1 MQAFVARQP
10 IFDRGLRVYGYE
22 LLFRSSLENVFS
34 NPDGDHASSKTIA
47 DSFFLLGFENI
58 TQGKKAFVNVTRE
71 VLLRDYV
78 SLLPKELTVVELL
91 ESVEP
96 DAEVI
101 AACRLLKAKGYLLAL
116 DDFVYEER
124 YAPLLALVDII
135 KVDVLATNLEEQQSL
150 IDQLACPG
158 LSFLAEK
165 VETREVFQQAMEMG
179 YAYFQGYFFSRPEI
193 VTGRDVPGFKLYY
206 LQILQEIHQP
216 ELNFKQL
223 EKIIKRDMSLSYKL
237 LRYINSAYFGRRNQV
252 TSIKQALALLGEKE
266 VKKWASLVVL
276 VSMAQD
282 KPEELVTQ
290 AIVRAKLCESLA
302 ASVGLAHRV
311 EDLFIMGMFS
321 LIDAILDRELAE
333 VLEELPIASD
343 IKVALLDGNN
353 SLHKVYQYVLAYEN
367 ADWKKLS
374 AQASGLGTDESLLP
388 QLYIDAIQW
397 VNESFPRESSIKTV
411 G

>member
-1 MQAFVARQP
+1 MQAFIARQP

-34 NPDGDHASSKTIA
+34 HPDVDHASSKTIA
-47 DSFFLLGFENI
+47 DSFFLLGIETI
-58 TQGKKAFVNVTRE
+58 TQGKKAFVNFTRD

-91 ESVEP
+91 ETVEP

-101 AACRLLKAKGYLLAL
+101 AACRKLKAAGYLLAL

-124 YAPLLALVDII
+124 YAPLMALVDII
-135 KVDVLATNLEEQQSL
+135 KVDVLATNPEEQQSL

-193 VTGRDVPGFKLYY
+193 MTGRDVPGFKLYY
-206 LQILQEIHQP
+206 LRILQEIHQP

-223 EKIIKRDMSLSYKL
+223 EEIIKRDMSLSYKL

-276 VSMAQD
+276 VSMAED

-290 AIVRAKLCESLA
+290 ALVRAKLCESLA
-302 ASVGLAHRV
+302 ASAGLGHRV

-343 IKVALLDGNN
+343 IKVALLDGDN

-374 AQASGLGTDESLLP
+374 AQASSLGTDESLLP
-388 QLYIDAIQW
+388 QLHFDAIQW
-397 VNESFPRESSIKTV
+397 VNESFRS
-411 G
+411 GALN

>member
-1 MQAFVARQP
+1 MQAFIARQP
-10 IFDRGLRVYGYE
+10 IFDRNQRVYAYE

-34 NPDGDHASSKTIA
+34 NPDVDHASSKTIA

-71 VLLRDYV
+71 VLLRDYI

-116 DDFVYEER
+116 DDFVYHEGFD
-124 YAPLLALVDII
+124 PLIALVDII
-135 KVDVLATNLEEQQSL
+135 KVDFLATDLEEQQSL
-150 IDQLACPG
+150 IERLACPG

-165 VETREVFQQAMEMG
+165 VETREVFQQALEMG
-179 YAYFQGYFFSRPEI
+179 YAYFQGYFFSRPEV
-193 VTGRDVPGFKLYY
+193 VTGRDVPGFKLHY

-223 EKIIKRDMSLSYKL
+223 VEIIKRDMSLSYKL
-237 LRYINSAYFGRRNQV
+237 LRYINSAYFGRRTQV

-266 VKKWASLVVL
+266 VKKWATLIVL

-282 KPEELVTQ
+282 KPEELVIQ

-302 ASVGLAHRV
+302 ASAGLAHRV

-333 VLEELPIASD
+333 ILNDLPIAGD
-343 IKVALLDGNN
+343 IKAALLDGNN
-353 SLHKVYQYVLAYEN
+353 SLHNVYQYVLAYED
-367 ADWKKLS
+367 ADWEQLS
-374 AQASGLGTDESLLP
+374 MHASKLGTDENLLP
-388 QLYIDAIQW
+388 QLYIDAINWASQSLSTG
-397 VNESFPRESSIKTV
+397 VLT
-411 G
+411 